1 MTLLQLASKLKCT
14 FCFYNILC
22 SRYNNTQHKPA
33 AIHDL
38 CCLTDL
44 PFETVF
50 FFVMDDSYTGDGL
63 KILYLH

>member
-1 MTLLQLASKLKCT
+1 MTLLQLAIKLKCT
-14 FCFYNILC
+14 FGFCNILC

-44 PFETVF
+44 PFET
-50 FFVMDDSYTGDGL
+50 GN
-63 KILYLH
+63 KIRKPFKFNLIM